1 MNLNTINPYIR
12 VAMRSIL
19 REGVVIG
26 QRIIY
31 DYELIYLAEGTFT
44 LIYAGTEY
52 QCKKGQ
58 FIFLRPGVPHT
69 LIVNQ
74 GNISQP
80 HIHFD
85 LSYKADS
92 QMVPVSFKDIDAFSE
107 DEIKWIRKDEF
118 QEYPLTPF
126 VHFNNEEAFLEL
138 FFKVVSVPRG
148 EHSLAQKAAMLE
160 LIGTLIADN
169 FPGMTIQDETEQNI
183 SQNIKDYIDC
193 GLGLKMNLADFEKQ
207 FMYDR
212 FYLET
217 CFKKR
222 FGISLISYRNKI
234 RMNTARELLKTSSV
248 SYTAETVGYQSIY
261 SFSRA
266 YKNFF
271 GVSPTK
277 DSEIMN
283 PSTITHT
290 TSILTNTKK

>member
-1 MNLNTINPYIR
+1 
-12 VAMRSIL
+12 
-19 REGVVIG
+19 
-26 QRIIY
+26 
-31 DYELIYLAEGTFT
+31 
-44 LIYAGTEY
+44 
-52 QCKKGQ
+52 
-58 FIFLRPGVPHT
+58 
-69 LIVNQ
+69 
-74 GNISQP
+74 
-80 HIHFD
+80 
-85 LSYKADS
+85 
-92 QMVPVSFKDIDAFSE
+92 
-107 DEIKWIRKDEF
+107 
-118 QEYPLTPF
+118 
-126 VHFNNEEAFLEL
+126 
-138 FFKVVSVPRG
+138 
-148 EHSLAQKAAMLE
+148 MLE

-169 FPGMTIQDETEQNI
+169 FPGMTIRDETDQNI